1 MKRIATLCLVLVAS
15 LALAACGGGANNTG
29 GSSNAPANKA
39 CGGDHDHGHDH
50 EGEAEKLGT
59 AEKDGYK
66 ISASH
71 IGEMEPGK
79 EAILEI
85 SVEKDG
91 KAVPD
96 AQISAW
102 IIDTSEKGL
111 SERGSGEWVAD
122 ENLYDCHLKMPADV
136 PKGAK
141 VRIRVRHGDKDV
153 TVDFEAHDEHE
164 GS

>member
-39 CGGDHDHGHDH
+39 CGGDHGHDH